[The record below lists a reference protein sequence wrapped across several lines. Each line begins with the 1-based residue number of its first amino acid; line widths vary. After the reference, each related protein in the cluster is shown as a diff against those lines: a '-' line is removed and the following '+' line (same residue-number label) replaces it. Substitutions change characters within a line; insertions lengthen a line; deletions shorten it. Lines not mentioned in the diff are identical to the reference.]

1 MISRWLRT
9 LLAFEAVALAAAAA
23 FLMNGAGPSMIAVA
37 VIGALPVLNLAVT
50 VAIYVILRLYAP
62 ASVVGTDFDSPYR
75 WWSAISECLALLGQ
89 FMVIAPFERWW
100 MGADIV
106 RPLPAGRLPVLLV
119 HGYLC
124 NRGLW
129 WWLRRG
135 LRANHFEVA
144 TLNLEPPFASI
155 DHFVGQLHQRIEA
168 LVAETGAPQVAL
180 VTHSMGGLVARAYLQ
195 HHGTGRVDK
204 LVTIAAPYR
213 GTEVAR
219 LGLGRNAR
227 EMEPGSIW
235 LRRLNASE
243 TPPIALTTLWSRA
256 DEFVVPHDSARLPGA
271 PEHSLLALGHIGLT
285 WSAEVLR
292 LLKEELA

>member
-1 MISRWLRT
+1 
-9 LLAFEAVALAAAAA
+9 
-23 FLMNGAGPSMIAVA
+23 MIAGL
-37 VIGALPVLNLAVT
+37 VIGAFLTLDFAVT
-50 VAIYVILRLYAP
+50 VAIYVILRLYARLW
-62 ASVVGTDFDSPYR
+62 AVGTDFDSAHR
-75 WWSAISECLALLGQ
+75 WWSAVGECLALLGQ
-89 FMVIAPFERWW
+89 FMVIAPFERRW
-100 MGADIV
+100 MGADLV

-135 LRANHFEVA
+135 LRADHFEVA

-155 DHFVGQLHQRIEA
+155 DHFVEQLHQRIEA
-168 LVAETGAPQVAL
+168 LVAETGAPRVAL
-180 VTHSMGGLVARAYLQ
+180 ITHSMGGLVARAYLQ
-195 HHGTGRVDK
+195 HHGAARVGK
-204 LVTIAAPYR
+204 LVTIAAPHR

-227 EMEPGSIW
+227 EMQPGSIW

-243 TPPIALTTLWSRA
+243 TPPLALATLWSRA
-256 DEFVVPHDSARLPGA
+256 DEFIVPHDSARLPGA
-271 PEHSLLALGHIGLT
+271 PEHSLIALGHIGLT

>member
-9 LLAFEAVALAAAAA
+9 LLALELVALAAVAA
-23 FLMNGAGPSMIAVA
+23 FLMNGASPAMIAGL
-37 VIGALPVLNLAVT
+37 VIGVFPVLNFAVT
-50 VAIYVILRLYAP
+50 VAIYVILRLYARP
-62 ASVVGTDFDSPYR
+62 SAVGSDFNSAYR
-75 WWSAISECLALLGQ
+75 WWSAVGECLALLVQ
-89 FMVIAPFERWW
+89 FTVIAPFERRW
-100 MGADIV
+100 MGADLV

-135 LRANHFEVA
+135 LRGNHLEVA

-155 DHFVGQLHQRIEA
+155 DHFVGQLQQRIEA
-168 LVAETGAPQVAL
+168 LVAETGAARVAL

-195 HHGTGRVDK
+195 HHGTARVGK
-204 LVTIAAPYR
+204 LVTIAAPHR

-235 LRRLNASE
+235 LRRLDASE
-243 TPPIALTTLWSRA
+243 TPRIALATLWSRA
-256 DEFVVPHDSARLPGA
+256 DEFVVPHDSAGLPGA
-271 PEHSLLALGHIGLT
+271 PEHILPALGHIGLT

>member
-9 LLAFEAVALAAAAA
+9 LLALEAVALAAAAA

-37 VIGALPVLNLAVT
+37 VIGALPVLNAAVT
-50 VAIYVILRLYAP
+50 VAIYAILRLYARP
-62 ASVVGTDFDSPYR
+62 LAVGSDFDSPYR
-75 WWSAISECLALLGQ
+75 WWSAGGECLALLVQ

-100 MGADIV
+100 MGADTV

-135 LRANHFEVA
+135 LRADHFAVA
-144 TLNLEPPFASI
+144 TLNLEPPLAGI

-168 LVAETGAPQVAL
+168 LVAETGASRVAL

-195 HHGTGRVDK
+195 HHGTARVGK
-204 LVTIAAPYR
+204 LVTIAAPHR

-227 EMEPGSIW
+227 EMQPGSIW
-235 LRRLNASE
+235 LRRLNASAA
-243 TPPIALTTLWSRA
+243 PRLALAALWSRA
-256 DEFVVPHDSARLPGA
+256 DEFVVPHDSGRLPGA
-271 PEHSLLALGHIGLT
+271 AEHILPALGHIGLT

>member
-9 LLAFEAVALAAAAA
+9 LLALEAVALAAAAA

-100 MGADIV
+100 MGADTV

-135 LRANHFEVA
+135 LRADHIEVA
-144 TLNLEPPFASI
+144 TLNLEPPLAGI
-155 DHFVGQLHQRIEA
+155 DHFVAQLHRRIEA
-168 LVAETGAPQVAL
+168 LVAETGAGRVAL

-195 HHGTGRVDK
+195 HHGAARVGK
-204 LVTIAAPYR
+204 LVTIAAPHR

-227 EMEPGSIW
+227 EMQPGSIW
-235 LRRLNASE
+235 LRRLNASAA
-243 TPPIALTTLWSRA
+243 PPVAGAALWSRA
-256 DEFVVPHDSARLPGA
+256 DEFVVPHDSGRLPGA
-271 PEHSLLALGHIGLT
+271 AEHILPALGHIGLT

>member
-1 MISRWLRT
+1 
-9 LLAFEAVALAAAAA
+9 
-23 FLMNGAGPSMIAVA
+23 MIAGL
-37 VIGALPVLNLAVT
+37 VIGAFLALNFAVT
-50 VAIYVILRLYAP
+50 VAIYVILRLYARLW
-62 ASVVGTDFDSPYR
+62 AAGTDFDSAHR
-75 WWSAISECLALLGQ
+75 WWSAVGECLALLGQ
-89 FMVIAPFERWW
+89 FMVIAPFERRW
-100 MGADIV
+100 MGADLV

-135 LRANHFEVA
+135 LRENHIEVA

-155 DHFVGQLHQRIEA
+155 DHFVGQLQQRIES
-168 LVAETGAPQVAL
+168 LVAETGAPRVAL

-195 HHGTGRVDK
+195 HHGTARVGK
-204 LVTIAAPYR
+204 LVTIAAPHR

-227 EMEPGSIW
+227 EMQPGSIW

-243 TPPIALTTLWSRA
+243 TPPIALATLWSRA
-256 DEFVVPHDSARLPGA
+256 DEFIVPHDSARLPGA

-292 LLKEELA
+292 LLKKELA